1 MTRVVVSPQARDDL
15 LQIVIALAAVAGI
28 ETAEKWDRKIW
39 QAVDDVAQFPGSG
52 APRPALGDHVRIVPV
67 PPYVVLYEHVRG
79 DDVVHLLRVVRGR
92 RNITKTLLRS

>member
-15 LQIVIALAAVAGI
+15 LQIVIALSAVAGL

-39 QAVDDVAQFPGSG
+39 QAIDDICQFPGSG

-67 PPYVVLYEHVRG
+67 PPYIVLYEHVR
-79 DDVVHLLRVVRGR
+79 DTDVVHLLRVLHGR
-92 RNITKTLLRS
+92 RNISKTLLRG